1 MSPRAIVFVGFVIA
15 VGWINLAATMPSW
28 RVDDVIGFAVYFF
41 LTVLAAGWK
50 LRLPSV
56 NGTISVG
63 FFFVLIGIVS
73 LSLPQV
79 LVTGCVA
86 VAAQCL
92 WHPKTRLRPIQLLF
106 NVANTSIAI
115 TSSYR
120 LFNSS
125 LLRSLPL
132 EWPVVLAVLA
142 CSYFLCSTLP
152 VAAAIALTEAKS
164 IRQVWY
170 QSYLWVFPY
179 YLAGAA
185 TAGLVEIARHYLGWQ
200 SSMLVMPAMYLV
212 YRSYRLY
219 LGRIESEALHAQ
231 ETAALHL
238 RTIESLALAIEAKDH
253 TTHEH
258 LQRVQIYAIE
268 IGKELRLSE
277 TELQALRTASI
288 LHDIGKIAVPEQILC
303 KPGKLTPEEFQKIKI
318 HPVVG
323 AEILARVQF
332 PYPVVPIVRSHHE
345 KWDGSGYPDGL
356 KGEDIPIG
364 ARILS
369 VVDCLD
375 ALASDRQYRRALP
388 LDKAM
393 EMVAEQA
400 HKAFDPKVVGIL
412 QNRYTELERLA
423 RGSAA
428 EALSLSTDIEIIRGA
443 APDAGF
449 EKAKDSVAAADT
461 QGRADALLARLQSV
475 ERRGRELSPAEV
487 LALTAG
493 YVREVVPYD
502 CIVFY
507 SRSNALLILQFASGI
522 HSNRLSSVTIPMGQ
536 GMSGWVAANA
546 KPILNGNPSVD
557 CADLDSD
564 VFQPKLKS
572 ALAIPL
578 GSDQDVTGVLA
589 LLREGAD
596 AFSQTELQQ
605 LFTTRF
611 ALGRI
616 AEGASRTQ
624 PDLADALTLAK
635 AV

>member
-1 MSPRAIVFVGFVIA
+1 MII
-15 VGWINLAATMPSW
+15 PSW
-28 RVDDVIGFAVYFF
+28 RLEDGLGFSIYFL
-41 LTVLAAGWK
+41 LTLLAAGWK
-50 LRLPSV
+50 LHLPGV
-56 NGTISVG
+56 TGTISVG
-63 FFFVLIGIVS
+63 SFFVFIGIVS
-73 LSLPQV
+73 LGLPDV
-79 LVTGCVA
+79 LFAGCVA
-86 VAAQCL
+86 VMVQCL
-92 WHPKTRLRPIQLLF
+92 WHPKERLTPIQLLF
-106 NVANTSIAI
+106 NLASTSIAI
-115 TSSYR
+115 SASYR
-120 LFNSS
+120 LFHSA
-125 LLRSLPL
+125 LLRGLPL
-132 EWPVVLAVLA
+132 QWPVALAVLA
-142 CSYFLCSTLP
+142 CSYFLCTTLP
-152 VAAAIALTEAKS
+152 VAAAIALTEMKS
-164 IRQVWY
+164 IREVWRQNY
-170 QSYLWVFPY
+170 RWVFPY

-185 TAGLVEIARHYLGWQ
+185 TAGLVDLARRYVGWQ
-200 SSMLVMPAMYLV
+200 SSMLVTPAIYLV

-219 LGRIESEALHAQ
+219 LGRLESEALHAR

-318 HPVVG
+318 HPIVG
-323 AEILARVQF
+323 AEILARAQF

-356 KGEDIPIG
+356 RGEDIPVG

-393 EMVAEQA
+393 EIVAEQSR
-400 HKAFDPKVVGIL
+400 KAFDPRIVEIL
-412 QNRYTELERLA
+412 QNRYIQLERLA
-423 RGSAA
+423 RGSTA
-428 EALSLSTDIEIIRGA
+428 EAFTLSTDINVLRGA

-449 EKAKDSVAAADT
+449 EKAKDSVSASDT
-461 QGRADALLARLQSV
+461 SRVDALLARLQAV
-475 ERRGRELSPAEV
+475 EQNGGELARADLFS
-487 LALTAG
+487 LAADCIRD
-493 YVREVVPYD
+493 VIPCD
-502 CIVFY
+502 CIVVY
-507 SRSNALLILQFASGI
+507 CRSNEVLIPQFAAGI
-522 HSNRLSSVTIPMGQ
+522 HSSRLSSVTIPIGQ

-557 CADLDSD
+557 CADIDSEA
-564 VFQPKLKS
+564 VQLKLKS

-578 GSDQDVTGVLA
+578 GSEQDVMGVLA

-596 AFSQTELQQ
+596 AFSRTDLQQ
-605 LFTTRF
+605 LLAVRL

-616 AEGASRTQ
+616 AEGASRSR
-624 PDLADALTLAK
+624 PDLAGALTLTN